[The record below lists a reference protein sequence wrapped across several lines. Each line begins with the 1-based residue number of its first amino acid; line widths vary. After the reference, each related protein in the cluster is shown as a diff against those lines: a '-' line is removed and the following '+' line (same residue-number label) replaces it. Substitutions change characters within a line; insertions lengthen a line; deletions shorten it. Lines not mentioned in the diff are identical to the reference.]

1 MVSIDLL
8 LSQAV
13 SGLVTGMIYFLIAV
27 GLTMI
32 FGIMGVLNFAHGALY
47 MLGGILTVVLLGYVA
62 NFLVAMFAA
71 AILVAIFGALFERS
85 LLRPLYDRDPVY
97 QLLLTFGASLVL
109 INAAQYLW
117 GTEAELLSPP
127 AYLSGL
133 SILGPVALP
142 HYRVFIIALGL
153 AIAALLYV
161 VLERT
166 RFGILIRAATRDS
179 AMVRVLGHD
188 TRLIFVA
195 VFAVGSGLAA
205 LGGAAIGPLTGV
217 YPSMGIEN
225 LIPAFVVVI
234 VGGLGSIT
242 GTFFAAI
249 LIGEVMALTSV
260 FWSEGSQIMMFVL
273 LIAVLL
279 VKPEGLFGEEGVIE

>member
-1 MVSIDLL
+1 
-8 LSQAV
+8 
-13 SGLVTGMIYFLIAV
+13 MIYFLIAV

-47 MLGGILTVVLLGYVA
+47 MLGGILTVVLIGFVA
-62 NFLVAMFAA
+62 NFFVGMLIAAVLVA
-71 AILVAIFGALFERS
+71 VFGALFERT
-85 LLRPLYDRDPVY
+85 LLRPLYDRDPIY

-127 AYLSGL
+127 NSLTGISFF
-133 SILGPVALP
+133 GPVALP

-153 AIAALLYV
+153 AIAALLYLA
-161 VLERT
+161 LERT

-188 TRLIFVA
+188 SRLIFIV
-195 VFAVGSGLAA
+195 VFAIGSGLAA
-205 LGGAAIGPLTGV
+205 LGGASIGPLTGV
-217 YPSMGIEN
+217 YPSMGIEI

-234 VGGLGSIT
+234 IGGLGSIM
-242 GTFFAAI
+242 GTFFASI
-249 LIGEVMALTSV
+249 LIGEVIALTSV
-260 FWSEGSQIMMFVL
+260 FWSEGSQIMMFTLLIVVL
-273 LIAVLL
+273 LL
-279 VKPEGLFGEEGVIE
+279 KPEGLFGEEGVVE